1 MFISALRATPVRNFC
16 LTVLVACSAFL
27 SSSLAQLPVSTSR
40 GDNARSGANTSETL
54 LTPTNVSKN
63 SFGRLFSFPVD
74 YVVMA
79 QPLYVPNV
87 NIPGQGTHN
96 VIYVVTEMDSVYA
109 IDADTGAQLWYAS
122 MLNVGGTTASGKY
135 LPCGHGPGFLQEGI
149 TSTPVIDLASNT
161 MYLVAKTLLNTT
173 VRHHL
178 HALDI
183 TTGNEQVGSPVLIT
197 ATSTS
202 NKGHVTVFDSKH
214 QKNRP
219 GLLLLNGILYLGFG
233 SNYCND
239 GDAHGWV
246 LSYDA
251 ATLSQLAVFNS
262 SPDYG
267 LASIW
272 QAGNGL
278 AADASGNIF
287 VETAETGAPYDV
299 PNGGQTFCNS
309 VLKLAPDLTV
319 ADYFTPWS
327 VAYLNAHDLDL
338 SSTGALVLPDQDGP
352 YPHELIAS
360 GKQGIVYVLN
370 RDSLGMFS
378 TNDSQVLQEVT
389 LESGVNYYDVLFG
402 SLAYW
407 NNTVYFAPNASPLLA
422 FPLSGGLLG
431 TPLKTSGTYNGSH
444 SPSISANGNSN
455 GVLWVIT
462 GQLLAFDAV
471 SLKLLYTTNQAPNGR
486 DTLPPVGHFV
496 TQTVANGKVYVG
508 TRNSLEAYG
517 LFHVVTIT
525 GGNAQKA
532 TVATAL
538 PAPINVNAA
547 NPYNGQPDVGATVN
561 FSDGGKGGSFN
572 PASAITDA
580 NGNASTTYTVPQKT
594 GTYTLTISGS
604 GFGNVTTTA
613 TATPGAAV
621 RMIAYGGARQTAAAG
636 SSLANPVVAQVQDI
650 YKNGVPGVTINFTA
664 NMGAVPNPSSVV
676 TDANGL
682 ARTTLQLPTT
692 VSTVTVTASST
703 GFKNVAFL
711 EYSVAGPAA
720 NIAITGGNNQSATA
734 GTQLPQGLTVLVTDQ
749 YANPVPNVSVAFDD
763 GGAGGSYSYSN
774 PGITSNSGTV
784 TQFYTLPTSAR
795 AIAITATATGVAST
809 AVFSEN
815 SLAGPAARIAA
826 TGGNNQTAPAGTQLP
841 QALTVLVTDQNNNPV
856 AGVTVS
862 FADGGAGGAFSNP
875 NPGVTDN
882 AGSLAQFYTLP
893 PLPGIVTI
901 TATATGVATPAV
913 FTETA
918 Q

>member
-1 MFISALRATPVRNFC
+1 MFSSAPTATPARNLC
-16 LTVLVACSAFL
+16 LTVLVVCIAFL
-27 SSSLAQLPVSTSR
+27 SSSFAQQPFLTSR
-40 GDNARSGANTSETL
+40 GDISRSGANTNETL

-63 SFGRLFSFPVD
+63 SFGRLFSASVD

-87 NIPGQGTHN
+87 NIPNQGTHN
-96 VIYVVTEMDSVYA
+96 VIYVVTQADSVYA

-122 MLNVGGTTASGKY
+122 MLNVGGTTASGIY
-135 LPCGHGPGFLQEGI
+135 LPCGTSPGYNQEGI
-149 TSTPVIDLASNT
+149 VSTPVIDPATNT

-183 TTGNEQVGSPVLIT
+183 TTGNEQAGSPVLIT

-202 NKGHVTVFDSKH
+202 NKGHKTVFNSLH

-219 GLLLLNGILYLGFG
+219 GLLLLNGVLYLGFG
-233 SNYCND
+233 SNSCND
-239 GDAHGWV
+239 GATGWV

-251 ATLSQLAVFNS
+251 TSLSQLAVFNT
-262 SPDYG
+262 SPDSG

-278 AADASGNIF
+278 AADAAGNIF
-287 VETAETGAPYDV
+287 VETSETGAPYDV

-309 VLKLAPDLTV
+309 VLKLAPDLTL

-338 SSTGALVLPDQDGP
+338 SSTGTVVLPDQDGP

-378 TNDSQVLQEVT
+378 ANDSRVLQEVV
-389 LESGVNYYDVLFG
+389 LEPNVTNDVLFG
-402 SLAYW
+402 SPAYW
-407 NNTVYFAPNASPLLA
+407 NHTLYFAPRASPLMA

-431 TPLKTSGTYNGSH
+431 TPLKTVVSYAGGRH
-444 SPSISANGNSN
+444 SPSVSANGNSN

-471 SLKLLYTTNQAPNGR
+471 SLKMLYSTGQAPNGR

-496 TQTVANGKVYVG
+496 TQTVANGRVYVG
-508 TRNSLEAYG
+508 TRDSLEVYG
-517 LFHVVTIT
+517 LFHVVSVT
-525 GGNAQKA
+525 GGNAQTA

-538 PAPINVNAA
+538 PAPIKVNAA
-547 NPYNGQPDVGATVN
+547 NPYTGQPDVGATVN

-572 PASAITDA
+572 PASAVT
-580 NGNASTTYTVPQKT
+580 NSYGNASTTYTVPQKT
-594 GTYTLTISGS
+594 GTYTLTISGI

-621 RMIAYGGARQTAAAG
+621 RIIAYGGAKQTGAAG
-636 SSLANPVVAQVQDI
+636 SNLANAVIAQVQDA
-650 YKNGVPGVTINFTA
+650 YKNGVSGVTVNFAA
-664 NMGAVPNPSSVV
+664 NKGAVPNPSSVV

-682 ARTTLQLPTT
+682 ARTALRLPTT

-703 GFKNVAFL
+703 GLKNLNFV
-711 EYSVAGPAA
+711 EYSIAGPAA
-720 NIAITGGNNQSATA
+720 KVAITSGNNQVAPA
-734 GTQLPQGLTVLVTDQ
+734 GTQLPQGLAVLVTDQ
-749 YANPVPNVSVAFDD
+749 YGNPVPGVDVDFDD
-763 GGAGGSYSYSN
+763 GGAGGTYSYAN
-774 PGITSNSGTV
+774 PGITSNSGTL
-784 TQFYTLPTSAR
+784 TQFYTLPPSR
-795 AIAITATATGVAST
+795 
-809 AVFSEN
+809 
-815 SLAGPAARIAA
+815 
-826 TGGNNQTAPAGTQLP
+826 GT
-841 QALTVLVTDQNNNPV
+841 
-856 AGVTVS
+856 
-862 FADGGAGGAFSNP
+862 
-875 NPGVTDN
+875 
-882 AGSLAQFYTLP
+882 
-893 PLPGIVTI
+893 ITI